1 MIYSY
6 NFASESAKL
15 LSEATGFKR
24 IKPEGSKFKGSKNKF
39 VINWGSSE
47 VPEEVEKC
55 MIINHPN
62 AVKIAANKLKF
73 FYHVKDTVSIPEF
86 TKEVEEAKQWVEN
99 GDTVFGRKT
108 LTGHSG
114 EGIFILREESDF
126 KNAPICP
133 VYTKYIPKKDEYRV
147 HVVMDEIVDVRR
159 KAIRQGVNP
168 KAINFKIRSFNN
180 GFIFV
185 KNDVNPPKQVI
196 EEALKAVKACGLH
209 FGAVDVIFN
218 NFRDKAYVL
227 EVNTAPGLEGSSV
240 ETYAEAFKK
249 FLKDEKFVDKVK
261 GIHEKFLEAIDA
273 VDALP
278 QKKVEI
284 KFNINPVEFNPIP
297 NAIFED
303 EILVDDLDNNE

>member
-55 MIINHPN
+55 MIINPPN
-62 AVKIAANKLKF
+62 AVKIASNKLKF
-73 FYHVKDTVSIPEF
+73 FYHVKDKVSIPDF
-86 TKEVEEAKQWVEN
+86 TKDIEEAKQWVDEGN
-99 GDTVFGRKT
+99 IVFGRKT

-114 EGIFILREESDF
+114 EGIFILEEPKDF
-126 KNAPICP
+126 EAAPICP
-133 VYTKYIPKKDEYRV
+133 VYTRYIPKKDEYRV
-147 HVVMDEIVDVRR
+147 HIVDDEVIDVRR
-159 KAIRQGVNP
+159 KAIRQGVNA
-168 KAINFKIRSFNN
+168 KAVNFKVRSYNN

-185 KNDVNPPKQVI
+185 KNDVNPPQQVI
-196 EEALKAVKACGLH
+196 EEALKAVKVCGLH

-273 VDALP
+273 VAALQ
-278 QKKVEI
+278 QKKAAI
-284 KFNINPVEFNPIP
+284 KFNIEPVEFLPIP
-297 NAIFED
+297 N
-303 EILVDDLDNNE
+303 EILVDDLDNNEYLPI